1 VLLELMNLGLKV
13 VDDVVSICER
23 YSTVLH
29 LLLKLLLHTLD
40 LQVLRG
46 LELLKL
52 MGLNLGGLLSRSQK
66 DMVLKQLLVALRR
79 AAETA
84 QKCLLLVTKVTL
96 KVLDLL
102 THGTNLLG
110 LMTDLLGEVLDFLGI
125 TNKTATLLRN
135 DALNVMP

>member
-13 VDDVVSICER
+13 VNDVVSICER

-84 QKCLLLVTKVTL
+84 QKCLLLVMKVTL
-96 KVLDLL
+96 QVLDLL
-102 THGTNLLG
+102 THNTNLLG

-135 DALNVMP
+135 DALNVML

>member
-135 DALNVMP
+135 DALNVML